1 MGPQS
6 EPSVSGSGWERT
18 SKGAKCS
25 FPRQRETKH
34 SGLCDDEARLSAISA
49 RSEMAIFLPG
59 LSRYRA
65 PDQIV
70 QRNAVKVSDTDQSRQ
85 LRFALSMLIALI
97 CPGNN
102 TYCLCKFFL

>member
-1 MGPQS
+1 
-6 EPSVSGSGWERT
+6 
-18 SKGAKCS
+18 
-25 FPRQRETKH
+25 
-34 SGLCDDEARLSAISA
+34 
-49 RSEMAIFLPG
+49 MAIFLPG